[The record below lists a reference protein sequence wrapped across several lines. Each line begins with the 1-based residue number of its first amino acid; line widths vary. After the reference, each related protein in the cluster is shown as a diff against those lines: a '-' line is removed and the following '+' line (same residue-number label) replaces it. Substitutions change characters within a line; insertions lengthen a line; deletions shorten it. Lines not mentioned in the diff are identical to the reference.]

1 MDRTFIVRGIKG
13 MDICFVILHYMAYE
27 MTKECIDTLLGVFE
41 GKKFHIAVID
51 NGSANETGEKLKE
64 QYSDNKNVTVLMNKE
79 NLGFAKG
86 NNVGYK
92 YVKERF
98 KPKYIV
104 VMNNDVLIKD
114 RYFIEKIQK
123 IDETFEFAVL
133 GPDILNPY
141 YKCHQNPLRKKPI
154 TVQEVKRRIVK
165 FTLKIK
171 YAHVC
176 SVLSFIRNTVF
187 GVPHISRTV
196 EEYGV
201 PQCDVVLNGA
211 CLILSDRFIEKR
223 EECFNPQTFL
233 YGEEHI
239 FYHEC
244 VSKKLKM
251 VYSPEVSVEHY
262 ERVSTDASFKS
273 NYEKY
278 ITKNLWRK
286 ESAMIMLRA
295 LEQRRFEKNDI
306 RCYTDL

>member
-1 MDRTFIVRGIKG
+1 
-13 MDICFVILHYMAYE
+13 
-27 MTKECIDTLLGVFE
+27 
-41 GKKFHIAVID
+41 
-51 NGSANETGEKLKE
+51 
-64 QYSDNKNVTVLMNKE
+64 
-79 NLGFAKG
+79 
-86 NNVGYK
+86 
-92 YVKERF
+92 
-98 KPKYIV
+98 
-104 VMNNDVLIKD
+104 MNNDVLIKD
-114 RYFIEKIQK
+114 PFFIEKIQQ

-133 GPDILNPY
+133 GPDIFNPY
-141 YKCHQNPLRKKPI
+141 YKSHQNPLRENPI
-154 TVQEVKRRIVK
+154 TVQEVKRRIAK

-176 SVLSFIRNTVF
+176 SVLSFLRNSVF

-211 CLILSDRFIEKR
+211 CLILSVRFIENR

-239 FYHEC
+239 LYYEC
-244 VSKKLKM
+244 MSKKLKM

-262 ERVSTDASFKS
+262 EHVSVDASFKS

-295 LEQRRFEKNDI
+295 LEQRRLEKNDI

>member
-1 MDRTFIVRGIKG
+1 MDRTYIVRGITG
-13 MDICFVILHYMAYE
+13 MDICFVILHYMAYG
-27 MTKECIDTLLGVFE
+27 MTKECVDTILAVFE
-41 GKKFHIAVID
+41 GKNYHIAVID

-64 QYSDNKNVTVLMNKE
+64 QYSDNKHITVLLNKE
-79 NLGFAKG
+79 NIGFAKG

-165 FTLKIK
+165 FTLKTK

-187 GVPHISRTV
+187 GVPHISRTI
-196 EEYGV
+196 EEYGE
-201 PQCDVVLNGA
+201 PLCDVVLNGA
-211 CLILSDRFIEKR
+211 CLILSTRFIDNR
-223 EECFNPQTFL
+223 DECFNPQTFL

-239 FYHEC
+239 FYYEC
-244 VSKKLKM
+244 MSKNLKM
-251 VYSPEVSVEHY
+251 VYSPEVYVEHY
-262 ERVSTDASFKS
+262 EHVSTDASFKS

-278 ITKNLWRK
+278 ITKNTWRK
-286 ESAMIMLRA
+286 ESAMVMLKV
-295 LEQRRFEKNDI
+295 LEQRRLDI
-306 RCYTDL
+306 K